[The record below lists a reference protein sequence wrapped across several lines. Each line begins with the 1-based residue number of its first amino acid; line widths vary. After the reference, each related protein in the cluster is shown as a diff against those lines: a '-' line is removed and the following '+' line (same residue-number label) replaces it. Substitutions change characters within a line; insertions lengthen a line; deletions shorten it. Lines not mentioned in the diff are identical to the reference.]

1 MADPTVTPDLA
12 SILATLAQ
20 FAPQQQEQQTSAPP
34 PAATT
39 PTITDPRLQ
48 RRLEAQTSQST
59 SQPYNQIPQH
69 LQQTNVQSPTPYN
82 PQAAVFQPVIPQQR
96 AIPQPSRTS
105 TPQQQEQTI
114 IDPAT
119 ITEWTAGLRCVTK
132 IAAQNPLFAEKIRGL
147 INDQRRNE
155 MQWYS
160 GRQALKQV
168 QAKRCTSSNELQN
181 IFQKIGSKPTP
192 SIPQTPEEK
201 AAELAAY
208 DQKLYKA
215 QCTMNESM
223 SQVLKHL
230 GVPFFGTHAALILP
244 DDKTKA
250 TGQDG
255 KEGGQDKVV
264 DVQGERPKWSP
275 RVTAKEL
282 MELKRRMVEYLE
294 DMYKA

>member
-1 MADPTVTPDLA
+1 MADPTVPPDLA

-20 FAPQQQEQQTSAPP
+20 FAPQQQQDQQQPP
-34 PAATT
+34 PPTATT

-48 RRLEAQTSQST
+48 RRQNQPTI
-59 SQPYNQIPQH
+59 QPYNQTPQT
-69 LQQTNVQSPTPYN
+69 LQQQNTSQTSTPYN
-82 PQAAVFQPVIPQQR
+82 PQAAIFQPVISQQR
-96 AIPQPSRTS
+96 VITQPSRTS
-105 TPQQQEQTI
+105 TPQQQEHTI

-119 ITEWTAGLRCVTK
+119 ITEWSAGLRCVTK

-155 MQWYS
+155 MQC
-160 GRQALKQV
+160 K
-168 QAKRCTSSNELQN
+168 T
-181 IFQKIGSKPTP
+181 IGTTNTTPTP
-192 SIPQTPEEK
+192 QTLEEK
-201 AAELAAY
+201 AAELHAF

-215 QCTMNESM
+215 QCAMNESM

-244 DDKTKA
+244 DG
-250 TGQDG
+250 TG
-255 KEGGQDKVV
+255 EAGGSSQSSGGDKVI
-264 DVQGERPKWSP
+264 DTQGDRPKWSP

-282 MELKRRMVEYLE
+282 MELKRRMVAYLE

>member
-1 MADPTVTPDLA
+1 MADPTVPPDLA

-20 FAPQQQEQQTSAPP
+20 FAPQQQEQQQAPP

-48 RRLEAQTSQST
+48 RRQQQNAQSSF
-59 SQPYNQIPQH
+59 QPSYEKHPKQVDH
-69 LQQTNVQSPTPYN
+69 SSSSYN
-82 PQAAVFQPVIPQQR
+82 PQAAVFQPVKPQGR
-96 AIPQPSRTS
+96 STPQPPRTS
-105 TPQQQEQTI
+105 TPQQEQQTI

-119 ITEWTAGLRCVTK
+119 ITEWSAGLRCVTK
-132 IAAQNPLFAEKIRGL
+132 IAAQNPMFADKIRGL
-147 INDQRRNE
+147 IKDQRSNE
-155 MQWYS
+155 MAWYQN
-160 GRQALKQV
+160 RQTVKQM
-168 QAKRCTSSNELQN
+168 QAKRSASANELQN
-181 IFQKIGSKPTP
+181 ILKSVGGTGINT
-192 SIPQTPEEK
+192 PQTPEEK
-201 AAELAAY
+201 AAELAAF

-215 QCTMNESM
+215 QLAMNESM

-244 DDKTKA
+244 DH
-250 TGQDG
+250 DG
-255 KEGGQDKVV
+255 NGDQNEKKDEQIM

-282 MELKRRMVEYLE
+282 MELKRKMVGYLE